1 MVAGD
6 GMTVNITTE
15 EYDMMGLIDR
25 KVLNLL
31 FEQGFIT
38 LNQVMSIVEESEL
51 GLDKEQTVAYSEI
64 LVVELQKRFVEN
76 VECPLFSNN
85 SDNTRLV
92 IHEDAKWV
100 FEQIM
105 LEQYDENGEVVAKVL
120 PNFDMEEYV

>member
-1 MVAGD
+1 
-6 GMTVNITTE
+6 
-15 EYDMMGLIDR
+15 MMGLIDR

>member
-1 MVAGD
+1 
-6 GMTVNITTE
+6 MTISITTE
-15 EYDMMGLIDR
+15 EYDMMGIIDR

-31 FEQGFIT
+31 FKQNFIT
-38 LNQVMSIVEESEL
+38 LGEVIGIVEESEL
-51 GLDKEQTVAYSEI
+51 GLNKEQTVVYSEV
-64 LVVELQKRFVEN
+64 LVVELQRRFFEN

-92 IHEDAKWV
+92 IHEEAKWV

-105 LEQYDENGEVVAKVL
+105 LNQYDENGEVVAKVL

>member
-1 MVAGD
+1 
-6 GMTVNITTE
+6 MTISITTE
-15 EYDMMGLIDR
+15 EYDMMGIIDR

-31 FEQGFIT
+31 FKQNFIT
-38 LNQVMSIVEESEL
+38 LGEVIGIVEESEL
-51 GLDKEQTVAYSEI
+51 GLDKEQTVVYSEV
-64 LVVELQKRFVEN
+64 LVVELQRRFFEN

-92 IHEDAKWV
+92 IHEEAKWV

-105 LEQYDENGEVVAKVL
+105 LNQYDENGEVVAKVL

>member
-1 MVAGD
+1 
-6 GMTVNITTE
+6 MTIKITTE

-31 FEQGFIT
+31 FKQDFIT
-38 LNQVMSIVEESEL
+38 LGQVIKIVEESEL
-51 GLDKEQTVAYSEI
+51 GLDKYQEEAYSEVLI
-64 LVVELQKRFVEN
+64 AELQRRFLEN
-76 VECPLFSNN
+76 VECPLFSNS

-105 LEQYDENGEVVAKVL
+105 LEEYDENGEVVALVL

>member
-1 MVAGD
+1 
-6 GMTVNITTE
+6 MTINITTE
-15 EYDMMGLIDR
+15 EYDMMGIIDR

-31 FEQGFIT
+31 FKQNFIT
-38 LNQVMSIVEESEL
+38 LGEVIGIVEESEL
-51 GLDKEQTVAYSEI
+51 GLNKEQTVVYSEV
-64 LVVELQKRFVEN
+64 LVVELQRRFFEN

-92 IHEDAKWV
+92 IHEEAKWV

-105 LEQYDENGEVVAKVL
+105 LNQYDENGEVVAKVL